1 MPSVVNTNLRAAQD
15 RKERTND
22 LYSRTQARVGGWK
35 TTPSGMRA
43 GTVQVVSAGG
53 GEKIRVS
60 DKIMHSG
67 TTLAEAL
74 DNSETGIDVADGTKF
89 AVGETIRIESEHMY
103 IQSIS
108 SNTLTVKRE
117 TDGTDAVTHITG
129 LDIYKVN
136 PKTPTRYTELS
147 GETLSFHKD
156 GSTFNYPKQMQFIP
170 AADLTFGSAFDF
182 TTKNLVDYDDD
193 QYDVMFILKNMQVF
207 NVADVAA
214 DQAVQFSAESKSATG
229 FTPTANIYVGDTL
242 TVTTITSFEDANAAF
257 GGTTLST
264 PAFGTAKT
272 ANDAYDDSANSVTN
286 SDDVISCSVTF
297 TITYSAVKGTGELE
311 TSGYIRAG
319 TSDGS
324 NAFASSRYSQTAF
337 TDNRDA
343 GFGDGSVTRTLN
355 FDFGG
360 DLGDPARVV
369 LTITDYSQLFGS
381 TATMAAALTSIAYT
395 TSDGTTRAITGA
407 NKADAI
413 VIAR

>member
-1 MPSVVNTNLRAAQD
+1 MPSLVNTNKTAAQD
-15 RKERTND
+15 RKEQTND

-147 GETLSFHKD
+147 GETLSFH
-156 GSTFNYPKQMQFIP
+156 
-170 AADLTFGSAFDF
+170 
-182 TTKNLVDYDDD
+182 YDDD